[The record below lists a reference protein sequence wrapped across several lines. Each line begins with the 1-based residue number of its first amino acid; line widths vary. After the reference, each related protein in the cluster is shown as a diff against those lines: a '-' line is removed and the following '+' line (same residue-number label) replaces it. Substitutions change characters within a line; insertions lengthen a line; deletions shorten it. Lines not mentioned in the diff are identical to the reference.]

1 MISRLVPTILN
12 FTGNDI
18 TAAPPRTEPCICPQ
32 NPSSSSLS
40 THLSIV
46 PGTQIAAIGLGEQ
59 SRQRAPLTE
68 ELDDDERELRLPKM
82 RSLAIMMCANMLLQV
97 RTHRL
102 R

>member
-40 THLSIV
+40 THSSIV
-46 PGTQIAAIGLGEQ
+46 PGTQSAAVGLGEQ

-68 ELDDDERELRLPKM
+68 ELDEHELRLPKM
-82 RSLAIMMCANMLLQV
+82 GSLAIMMCANMLLQV